1 MFGEFI
7 WFLNK
12 EWQNVSVKG
21 ASDWSAHTCCAPLPA
36 LCLKHRKHTFYLTC
50 CFVEQFSSRVVIV
63 RSICCSSVRCSLS
76 SSSPDGCCCQVVDHP
91 GSEELVSI
99 TLLPF
104 CVYLSPFFPST
115 SSYPS
120 CFPAL
125 HSNVGQ
131 RLHTQVP
138 SRQARMQAVD
148 VTLCLSMSRYSAQ
161 VRCNQI
167 YRYKDSTW
175 Q

>member
-1 MFGEFI
+1 MLISRSFVVAVMFGEFI

-12 EWQNVSVKG
+12 EWQNVSVKR

-36 LCLKHRKHTFYLTC
+36 LCLKHWKHTFYLTC

-104 CVYLSPFFPST
+104 CVYLLSFYVIISFMF
-115 SSYPS
+115 S
-120 CFPAL
+120 CPPLKCRSEAP
-125 HSNVGQ
+125 HSGSITTGTYAGCWRNV
-131 RLHTQVP
+131 VF
-138 SRQARMQAVD
+138 V
-148 VTLCLSMSRYSAQ
+148 
-161 VRCNQI
+161 NEQI
-167 YRYKDSTW
+167 
-175 Q
+175 